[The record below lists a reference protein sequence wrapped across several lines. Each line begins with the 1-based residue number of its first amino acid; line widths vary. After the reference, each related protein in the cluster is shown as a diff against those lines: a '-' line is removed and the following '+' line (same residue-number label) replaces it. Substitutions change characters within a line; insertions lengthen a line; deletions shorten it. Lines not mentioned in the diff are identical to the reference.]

1 MSDQLL
7 FSESQLLSILS
18 LSKDATAIYVTEELI
33 IQYANDAMLAFWG
46 KGRDIIGQTFE
57 EAIPELNG
65 QCFAAQLK
73 EVMRTGITKTGD
85 AVPAETLIDGKLQ
98 SKYYRYEYKA
108 IKDENGE
115 TYCILHTAEDVSR
128 EVFGELA
135 MMRSLEHQEALERE
149 RALNEE
155 LSASNEE
162 LNVLNEEFRLTQE
175 ELTRLNNEL
184 EQRVAARTRELS
196 ESEERFRAMAEG
208 SGILIAVSDE
218 TKNGIYFNTAWSNL
232 TGRSV
237 DDFLGFGWADLIHPE
252 DRNRYLEA
260 YLSAFK
266 TKAYFTDEFRILNRN
281 GDYRWLL
288 ANGTPRFLPDGTFAG
303 YISSCMDITSLKEAE
318 QRKDDFISI
327 ASHELKTP
335 LTSLKASLQ
344 LMLREK
350 DTASSQ
356 LLSKLIE
363 QANRSM
369 AKITGLVEDL
379 LNSSQIKEG
388 RLHINRSTFV
398 IGDLLNGCCNHI
410 KLFGSHELI
419 FQGDQTLQV
428 YADEHRIEQVVVNL
442 VNNAVKYASKN
453 KKIYISVEKQE
464 NFIKIAVRDE
474 GPGVDPEKIAR
485 LFDRYYRV
493 DYTDTH
499 YSGLGLGLYISAEIV
514 KQHGG
519 QIGAESELGKGSVF
533 WFTLPLS

>member
-18 LSKDATAIYVTEELI
+18 LSKDATAIYVTEGLI

-73 EVMRTGITKTGD
+73 EVMRTGITKAGD
-85 AVPAETLIDGKLQ
+85 AVPAETLINGELQ
-98 SKYYRYEYKA
+98 TKYYRYEYKA
-108 IKDENGE
+108 IKDEDGE
-115 TYCILHTAEDVSR
+115 TYCILHTAEDVTK
-128 EVFGELA
+128 EVFGEQA
-135 MMRSLEHQEALERE
+135 VMRSLEHQEALERE

-155 LSASNEE
+155 LTASNEE

-175 ELTRLNNEL
+175 ELTLLNNEL

-252 DRNRYLEA
+252 DRSRYLET

-266 TKAYFTDEFRILNRN
+266 TRAFFTDEFRILNKN
-281 GDYRWLL
+281 DDYRWLL

-318 QRKDDFISI
+318 RRKDDFISI

-350 DTASSQ
+350 ETASSQ

-410 KLFGSHELI
+410 KMFGSHELI

-442 VNNAVKYASKN
+442 VNNAVKYASKS
-453 KKIYISVEKQE
+453 KKIYISVEKKE

-533 WFTLPLS
+533 WFTLPLF